1 LLRFVL
7 FEECLIGASRRTLR
21 EIFGADVVEQNK
33 LERFLGAR

>member
-33 LERFLGAR
+33 LERFFGAR